1 MRDLSFSEA
10 ALAAVLIMLAV
21 LVASVEVGR

>member
-10 ALAAVLIMLAV
+10 ALAAVLIMLAI